1 MEQLLHT
8 ERDGA
13 FVVPTRRRPATSAYA
28 CAPRAAWMSAA
39 HDVTGPLAA
48 AGTAFTGSEGHVDL
62 GANGRT
68 AIPND
73 ARRRPP
79 ETPT

>member
-13 FVVPTRRRPATSAYA
+13 FVVPTRRRPAPAAHT
-28 CAPRAAWMSAA
+28 CAPRAVWMSSSF
-39 HDVTGPLAA
+39 DVTGPLSAMGIA
-48 AGTAFTGSEGHVDL
+48 LAGFEGHVDL

>member
-1 MEQLLHT
+1 MKQLLQT

-13 FVVPTRRRPATSAYA
+13 FVVPTRRRPATTAYA
-28 CAPRAAWMSAA
+28 CAPGAAWMSTAF
-39 HDVTGPLAA
+39 DVTGPLFAMGA
-48 AGTAFTGSEGHVDL
+48 TSTGSEGHVDL

-68 AIPND
+68 VIPND

>member
-1 MEQLLHT
+1 MKQLLQT

-13 FVVPTRRRPATSAYA
+13 FVVPTRRRPAPAAYA

-39 HDVTGPLAA
+39 FAVTGPLSAKGA
-48 AGTAFTGSEGHVDL
+48 TFTGSEGHVDL